1 MGMTHRER
9 LKRWLLAGV
18 RPDQPL
24 PRWFPALGL
33 LALLAL
39 VLLTLA
45 VFTGA
50 SLSADDAIE
59 LNLHAHDS
67 SFLTTLM
74 DGLTILGY
82 IPSVAAVVGVADVL
96 LVLVRRRLEALLLTG
111 AMLGEGAWD
120 DILKFSF
127 RRPRPLLWQ
136 HVNPHSWSF
145 PSGHAF
151 ATLCLIVLLTA
162 LFWRRLAGWLRWVV
176 VVLALL
182 LAFGIGISRVYLG
195 VHYPSDVAGGW
206 LAALAWLGAVAYWAQ
221 RTLPPKRGD

>member
-1 MGMTHRER
+1 MTQVER
-9 LKRWLLAGV
+9 FKRWLLAGV
-18 RPDQPL
+18 RPAQPL
-24 PRWFPALGL
+24 PTWFPALGL
-33 LALLAL
+33 VAL
-39 VLLTLA
+39 VALAVLTLA

-50 SLSADDAIE
+50 SLGADDALEID
-59 LNLHAHDS
+59 LHAHDS
-67 SFLTTLM
+67 SALTALM

-82 IPSVAAVVGVADVL
+82 IPAVAAAVVVADVL
-96 LVLVRRRLEALLLTG
+96 LVAVQRRLEALLLTG

-151 ATLCLIVLLTA
+151 ATLCLILLLVA
-162 LFWRRLAGWLRWVV
+162 LFWRHLAGWLRRVA

-182 LAFGIGISRVYLG
+182 LAFGIGMSRVYLG

-206 LAALAWLGAVAYWAQ
+206 LAALAWLGAVAFWAQ
-221 RTLPPKRGD
+221 RTLPPERGD